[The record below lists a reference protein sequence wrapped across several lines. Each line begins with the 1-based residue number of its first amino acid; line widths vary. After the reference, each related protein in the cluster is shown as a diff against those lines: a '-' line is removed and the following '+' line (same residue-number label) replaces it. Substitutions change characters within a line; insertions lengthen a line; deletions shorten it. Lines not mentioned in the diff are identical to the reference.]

1 VRDHEGRLS
10 FDPRLPRVWSELS
23 FSLRFFG
30 RQIRV
35 QLTHDEERYAMAEGE
50 PLEVV
55 IRGEPQVLAPGP
67 ALVIKPDAAV
77 RRS

>member
-1 VRDHEGRLS
+1 
-10 FDPRLPRVWSELS
+10 
-23 FSLRFFG
+23 
-30 RQIRV
+30 
-35 QLTHDEERYAMAEGE
+35 MAEGE